1 MNASM
6 TASYTRRSL
15 LTVICEASI
24 ESLVA
29 ADARR
34 LGAHG
39 YTASDARGW
48 GQPRPTRWRLAAQR
62 QRAHRHPVRS
72 GGGRRHC
79 RPPAGHLLRQL
90 CDGLLP
96 ERRVGAAFGQVL
108 I

>member
-48 GQPRPTRWRLAAQR
+48 GQHGQRDGGWPLSGNVRIDILCEAAVADAIA
-62 QRAHRHPVRS
+62 AHLQATYFASYAMVCYLSDVSALRS
-72 GGGRRHC
+72 
-79 RPPAGHLLRQL
+79 
-90 CDGLLP
+90 DK
-96 ERRVGAAFGQVL
+96 F
-108 I
+108 

>member
-34 LGAHG
+34 H
-39 YTASDARGW
+39 
-48 GQPRPTRWRLAAQR
+48 
-62 QRAHRHPVRS
+62 
-72 GGGRRHC
+72 
-79 RPPAGHLLRQL
+79 
-90 CDGLLP
+90 
-96 ERRVGAAFGQVL
+96 
-108 I
+108 

>member
-48 GQPRPTRWRLAAQR
+48 GQHGQRDVAWRFCAGNNIQHLVSRP
-62 QRAHRHPVRS
+62 
-72 GGGRRHC
+72 
-79 RPPAGHLLRQL
+79 
-90 CDGLLP
+90 
-96 ERRVGAAFGQVL
+96 
-108 I
+108 

>member
-39 YTASDARGW
+39 YTARDARELDIMNYL
-48 GQPRPTRWRLAAQR
+48 PRAVSVDDVFDRIDRMLKRTGDPFTQT
-62 QRAHRHPVRS
+62 
-72 GGGRRHC
+72 
-79 RPPAGHLLRQL
+79 
-90 CDGLLP
+90 
-96 ERRVGAAFGQVL
+96 
-108 I
+108 

>member
-34 LGAHG
+34 STGLIRGTDGPTREADPVRQLRPVGRRPQGSVQTAGAALPVNTRPGRHRSRRRHRSR
-39 YTASDARGW
+39 ARRDARWSG
-48 GQPRPTRWRLAAQR
+48 PTY
-62 QRAHRHPVRS
+62 
-72 GGGRRHC
+72 
-79 RPPAGHLLRQL
+79 
-90 CDGLLP
+90 
-96 ERRVGAAFGQVL
+96 
-108 I
+108 